1 MMKGEIGFGPNGK
14 GRTMIELL
22 VLIII
27 ATIGVFFTSTTGEAE
42 SNKMAQKT
50 AKDALREAEGQH
62 GIGILGIDV
71 VARKARAMWSRDD
84 DDQED
89 HAIPAD
95 ALATN
100 LDDEDEEREE
110 MPDAI
115 AQAFDQVGAAQDDF
129 DDFDAHLT
137 ARVQDRVRAYEE
149 DNASAPVTATVAE
162 DEWDDDEDDWDDD
175 GFAQAGLSDLVGD
188 DLSSRAQDDTTKA
201 AYDEWHED
209 ARQDAHGRAA
219 AASRRSGRA
228 AADKPVI
235 DTANAPVVEDFDP
248 GEEQLVIGY
257 RPGEAGNGRIGI
269 VPDPLREGAAAVT
282 LGGRCVAVV
291 LNGLGTLKAHH
302 VDLVCEDDGDM
313 AA

>member
-1 MMKGEIGFGPNGK
+1 
-14 GRTMIELL
+14 MIELL

-71 VARKARAMWSRDD
+71 VARKARAMWARDD
-84 DDQED
+84 EDQDD

-129 DDFDAHLT
+129 DEFDAHLT

-149 DNASAPVTATVAE
+149 EGGSAPASGPASATVAE
-162 DEWDDDEDDWDDD
+162 DDWDEDEDDWDED
-175 GFAQAGLSDLVGD
+175 GFAEAGLSDLVGD
-188 DLSSRAQDDTTKA
+188 DLSPRAQDDTTQA
-201 AYDEWHED
+201 AYDEWQED
-209 ARQDAHGRAA
+209 ARQDAHGPAA
-219 AASRRSGRA
+219 ARQSGRA
-228 AADKPVI
+228 VADKPVI

-291 LNGLGTLKAHH
+291 LKGLGTLKAHH

>member
-1 MMKGEIGFGPNGK
+1 
-14 GRTMIELL
+14 MIELL

-71 VARKARAMWSRDD
+71 VARKARAMWARDD
-84 DDQED
+84 EDQDD

-129 DDFDAHLT
+129 DEFDAHLT

-149 DNASAPVTATVAE
+149 EGGSAPASGPASGPGSASVAE
-162 DEWDDDEDDWDDD
+162 DDWDEDEDDWDED
-175 GFAQAGLSDLVGD
+175 GFAEAGLSDLVGD
-188 DLSSRAQDDTTKA
+188 DLSPRAQDDTTQA
-201 AYDEWHED
+201 AYDEWQED
-209 ARQDAHGRAA
+209 ARQDAHSPAA
-219 AASRRSGRA
+219 ARRSGRV